1 MNAGEL
7 VISLLLKSGTFGQQL
22 QAAQQSLDEMGAAG
36 EAAMNDVANAASE
49 MGRASENAAH
59 DAANGLDEVGRKA
72 SESGKNLQDAAKK
85 GDSAFQALIP
95 TLAKVAG
102 FVGVGLSIKGLVS
115 TYLDQADALG
125 KYSDALGVNME
136 EVQAWEE
143 AVKHA
148 GGDAASFR
156 GTLQTLTASLTQASE
171 LGTGRMLPF
180 LQQLGISA
188 KDASGKTKEAMALLP
203 ELAEKFEKMSAAES
217 MGFGQKLGLDKGTI
231 MLLQQG
237 RKATEEAIKAGK
249 EHIRFTKAD
258 ADAAARANDAMQD
271 MQTAFMSL
279 AMRAIAPFIPLM
291 TLAANILH
299 DFAQWC
305 SQNQEAVV
313 AFFTAIA
320 IVAGVKA
327 VPALLKLGNALKLLR
342 LAFGP
347 VGIAVMFLAGLFD
360 ELWAFITGGD
370 SVIERFAL
378 KMGVS
383 KETLESIRQV
393 LQGVIGFFLDLWEA
407 ITGDGADADAAWNR
421 VKATWE
427 SAKEYL
433 AGLIQAVKDK
443 FLGLVQSIKARFANL
458 IPDWAKKLV
467 GGGASGEEKSDPH
480 GGWASPGAVAART
493 AGNVDN
499 SRNIE
504 SNTNI
509 SQIIVESQATDAQGI
524 ASDIGNALRRN
535 QSAQVDAA
543 YGL

>member
-7 VISLLLKSGTFGQQL
+7 VISLLLKSGSFARQL

-36 EAAMNDVANAASE
+36 EAAMSNVASAAAE
-49 MGRASENAAH
+49 MGRASENAARDAAESMRKLGRNAH
-59 DAANGLDEVGRKA
+59 DA
-72 SESGKNLQDAAKK
+72 GKNLQDAAKK

-102 FVGVGLSIKGLVS
+102 FVGVALSVKSMVS

-125 KYSDALGVNME
+125 KYSDALNVNME

-148 GGDAASFR
+148 GGSGDEFR
-156 GTLQTLTASLTQASE
+156 ASLLGLTQRLTEAAA
-171 LGTGRMLPF
+171 LGAGEMTESLRA
-180 LQQLGISA
+180 LGISA
-188 KDASGKTKEAMALLP
+188 KDAAGKTKSALDFLH
-203 ELAEKFEKMSAAES
+203 ELAEKFERMSASDAA
-217 MGFGQKLGLDKGTI
+217 GFGQKLGLDKGTI

-237 RKATEEAIKAGK
+237 RKATEEAIKAGR
-249 EHIRFTKAD
+249 EHIKFTKAD

-305 SQNQEAVV
+305 SQNQEAVA

-327 VPALLKLGNALKLLR
+327 VPALLKMGNALSLLR

-370 SVIERFAL
+370 SIIERFAL

-383 KETLESIRQV
+383 KEALESIRGV
-393 LQGVIGFFLDLWEA
+393 LQSVIGFFLDLWEA

-421 VKATWE
+421 VKATFE

-433 AGLIQAVKDK
+433 AGLIK
-443 FLGLVQSIKARFANL
+443 SIKAWFAGL
-458 IPDWAKKLV
+458 IPDWAKRLA
-467 GGGASGEEKSDPH
+467 GGGSSGKEKADPN
-480 GGWASPGAVAART
+480 GGWASPGALASGQ

-499 SRNIE
+499 SRNIQADT
-504 SNTNI
+504 SI
-509 SQIIVESQATDAQGI
+509 SQIIVNTQATDAQGI
-524 ASDIGNALRRN
+524 ASDIGSAIRRN
-535 QSAQVDAA
+535 QSAQIDTA
-543 YGL
+543 LF